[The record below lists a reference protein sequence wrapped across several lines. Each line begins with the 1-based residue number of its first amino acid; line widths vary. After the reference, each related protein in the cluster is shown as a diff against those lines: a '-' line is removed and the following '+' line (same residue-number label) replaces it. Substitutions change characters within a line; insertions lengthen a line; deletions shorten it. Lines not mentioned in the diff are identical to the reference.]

1 MLEPQAAK
9 RRREGC
15 PRVSIRPLE
24 LREARR
30 EPLRVGEGYE
40 RPLEACPPKEPHCG
54 RIQLRRIGA
63 RNQDEQRRSFV
74 QIDVLEIERR
84 GPSRQE
90 VSTGDRT
97 TKTSQWRSLRRH
109 EHMFA

>member
-1 MLEPQAAK
+1 
-9 RRREGC
+9 
-15 PRVSIRPLE
+15 

-40 RPLEACPPKEPHCG
+40 RPLKARPPKEPHCG

-74 QIDVLEIERR
+74 QIGVLEIDRR
-84 GPSRQE
+84 GRRQE
-90 VSTGDRT
+90 VLSA
-97 TKTSQWRSLRRH
+97 SQASIRAMAQS
-109 EHMFA
+109 